1 MSQDTTNTTRSH
13 FMVALCTA
21 AMLLLLASPAVAKPT
36 RCHLTYD
43 VEGWSFF
50 YKVARGTGRIK
61 CADGQAARVTIVAH
75 GGGFSL
81 GTEVVKRGRGRF
93 SGTEKIAHLY
103 GTYIEIDGHAG
114 VGTDASVD
122 ARAMFKGNKRLSLLG
137 KGSGINLGFA
147 IGGFTIKPR

>member
-13 FMVALCTA
+13 SMVALCTA

-61 CADGQAARVTIVAH
+61 CANGRSANEEKRRGLPNRCLGWSIVIEEPRVVPGHCASGPDGKH
-75 GGGFSL
+75 D
-81 GTEVVKRGRGRF
+81 GTGD
-93 SGTEKIAHLY
+93 I
-103 GTYIEIDGHAG
+103 
-114 VGTDASVD
+114 
-122 ARAMFKGNKRLSLLG
+122 
-137 KGSGINLGFA
+137 
-147 IGGFTIKPR
+147 